1 MYAIILSD
9 MLMHHIILY
18 YMYLY
23 YDILHSILSYYV
35 LLYCDIISNSFFAE
49 ISNIYLL
56 HPFLT
61 TGILKCPKQTN
72 KRHVLEQ
79 TMQKAHKSF
88 HYLKASPM
96 PPGPLLWPV
105 VFLDVFSNFSAEFC
119 AGSLVSGCSF
129 DVTCFTID
137 SDFGSGFFQF

>member
-1 MYAIILSD
+1 MSLCSIAIYHILF
-9 MLMHHIILY
+9 H
-18 YMYLY
+18 
-23 YDILHSILSYYV
+23 YV
-35 LLYCDIISNSFFAE
+35 VLYCDIISNLFFDE

-79 TMQKAHKSF
+79 TQQKAHKSF
-88 HYLKASPM
+88 HYLKASPT

-105 VFLDVFSNFSAEFC
+105 VDVFSNFSAEFC

-129 DVTCFTID
+129 DVTCFAID
-137 SDFGSGFFQF
+137 SDFGSGWFQF